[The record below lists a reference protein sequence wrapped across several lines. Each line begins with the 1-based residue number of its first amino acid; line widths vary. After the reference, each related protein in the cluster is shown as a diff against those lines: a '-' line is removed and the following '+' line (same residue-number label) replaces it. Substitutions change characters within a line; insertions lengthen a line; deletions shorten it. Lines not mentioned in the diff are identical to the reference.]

1 LQIDPRKEIP
11 LAIGSPRVAGGGLT
25 SNPAR
30 ARRSPVGEG
39 QRKGLG
45 TTKDL
50 FVVGE
55 GGGAA
60 LASSS
65 AGAGRR
71 PPQERRSRR
80 GCWLCRAT
88 RGSRGCGGRSWWRGC
103 AQTAILWRG
112 GGSSPWPAMAAMAC
126 PRGHTAA
133 PLYRHERRDA
143 TTLRERSVAGTRL
156 PQGVCAGLGRNAR
169 QGKGADGPVVN
180 SGCGRRRM
188 RELHVAAQ
196 TSRAASVRATP
207 WEDARPRRR
216 GWCGAGEARAG
227 ARRRVLVPNCFTVP
241 LFDCDFL
248 PILQ

>member
-1 LQIDPRKEIP
+1 LWSEKE
-11 LAIGSPRVAGGGLT
+11 AGRLW
-25 SNPAR
+25 R
-30 ARRSPVGEG
+30 ARRQAQGGGRHRNGAPGEDVGSAGQLAALEAVVEGRGGEG
-39 QRKGLG
+39 VHKRPSCG
-45 TTKDL
+45 
-50 FVVGE
+50 VEGE
-55 GGGAA
+55 A
-60 LASSS
+60 
-65 AGAGRR
+65 
-71 PPQERRSRR
+71 RR
-80 GCWLCRAT
+80 GRPWRPWRARADT
-88 RGSRGCGGRSWWRGC
+88 P
-103 AQTAILWRG
+103 Q
-112 GGSSPWPAMAAMAC
+112 P
-126 PRGHTAA
+126 